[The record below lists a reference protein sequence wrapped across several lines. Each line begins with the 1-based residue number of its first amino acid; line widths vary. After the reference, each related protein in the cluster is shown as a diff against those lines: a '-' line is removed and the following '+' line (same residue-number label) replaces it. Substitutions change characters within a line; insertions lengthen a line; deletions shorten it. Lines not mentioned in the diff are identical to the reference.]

1 MGEIMLERTFV
12 MIKPDGVKRSLVG
25 EILSRF
31 EKVGLKVI
39 GMKMVWVDE
48 NFAKEHYTEDI
59 TIRRGEKVRNNL
71 VNFLK
76 EGPVVAFVLE
86 GIEAIEIV
94 RKMVGETESKSAAPG
109 TIRGDYSHVSFA
121 HADEKNMAVKNLI
134 HASANKGDAQ
144 NEINLW
150 FSVED
155 LYQYKTA
162 HEDHTL

>member
-1 MGEIMLERTFV
+1 MIERTFV

-39 GMKMVWVDE
+39 GMKMTWVDE
-48 NFAKEHYTEDI
+48 DFAKKHYTEDI

-71 VNFLK
+71 VTFLK
-76 EGPVVAFVLE
+76 EGPVIAFVLE

-121 HADEKNMAVKNLI
+121 HADKKDMAVKNLI
-134 HASANKGDAQ
+134 HASANQEDAK
-144 NEINLW
+144 NEIALW

-155 LYQYKTA
+155 LYQYKTLN
-162 HEDHTL
+162 ESHTLYI